1 MIYEGL
7 EKREKIKS
15 VRVEWEGRNM
25 KRKTETKRKGTERNK
40 LGVKKKKERREK
52 ERRLKGC

>member
-40 LGVKKKKERREK
+40 LGVKKKKKEERKK
-52 ERRLKGC
+52 ED